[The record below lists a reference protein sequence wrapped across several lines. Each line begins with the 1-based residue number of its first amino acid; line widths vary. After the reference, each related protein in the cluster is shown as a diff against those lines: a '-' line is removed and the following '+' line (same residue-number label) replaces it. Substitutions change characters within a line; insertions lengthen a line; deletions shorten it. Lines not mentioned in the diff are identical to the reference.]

1 MRQATLAMTNDS
13 FHDDTPLE
21 PADEHRLL
29 GSLAS
34 GDRRAA
40 EALARRSYRPVF
52 ASLLKLSGDADL
64 AADLTQETFRRA
76 WSALAQFDG
85 RARFATWLYRIAFNV
100 FISHRRRP
108 MRLAPLPEEMGESEP
123 AEPAAGAE
131 ARLEARQA
139 AQNLRRAVR
148 SLPEPLQL
156 AVTARFWAEISVV
169 EIARLEGVSV
179 TAIRKRLRRAETL
192 LRSAL
197 TQEDAK

>member
-1 MRQATLAMTNDS
+1 MTHDS
-13 FHDDTPLE
+13 IHDNTPLDA
-21 PADEHRLL
+21 ADEHRLL
-29 GSLAS
+29 DSLAS
-34 GDRRAA
+34 GDRSAA
-40 EALARRSYRPVF
+40 EVLARRSYRSVF

-76 WSALAQFDG
+76 WSALGQFDG

-108 MRLAPLPEEMGESEP
+108 MRLAPLPEEMGECEP
-123 AEPAAGAE
+123 AEPAAGAQ

-179 TAIRKRLRRAETL
+179 TAIRKRLRRAEKL